1 VRSYGEKSGPLV
13 SVLLPTYN
21 RRRYLP
27 VSLSSIVHQDYRD
40 LEIFVI
46 RDGGEEV
53 SDIVNSFND
62 SRIVFI
68 NREENCGLP
77 HTLNEALVRVK
88 GKYICYLGDD
98 DLYYPHHVSTLVDV
112 LENKTDCQAAYSDL
126 YKVYCKIMPDGSRQ
140 VLSKVVEISRDFDRF
155 LMLYFNQALHVSLM
169 HSRSLLEKT
178 GLYNEQL
185 SVLIDWDMTRR
196 LAFFTDFYHTY
207 EITGE
212 FYGPVGESDR
222 ISCQKRK
229 DRIQFN
235 KNVFTIRTTRPT
247 KPWPKIKDLSII
259 FTPEHLNNEAGKT
272 LGLIWRHTFYPYQ
285 VYLPLPQEDLDGLR
299 TDMPNIIRM
308 PVRFSASEAERMEAV
323 LAVCEGDY
331 VAVVPGGFPVK
342 EMYVEDPLYALI
354 NSSAG
359 KEAFELEGS
368 TDAFWG
374 VVIGKNDLL
383 YARRSFPNLP
393 LRESLK
399 AAGIVIK
406 KLRPEEIPFQ
416 FDSLLREAQL
426 AEKDGNCGLAAEV
439 FGYIGK
445 HYQNEL
451 WMKTLAAKAFFK
463 AGALTKAA
471 ELSGEVNQR
480 RAVVD
485 TLLLEGR
492 INQKQKNFESAI
504 KLLERAK
511 KILEGRELLW
521 TQQGMTCLENA
532 I

>member
-1 VRSYGEKSGPLV
+1 VESYEEKRGPLV

-21 RRRYLP
+21 RRRLLP
-27 VSLSSIVHQDYRD
+27 VSLSSVVHQDYRD

-68 NREENCGLP
+68 NREENRGLP
-77 HTLNEALVRVK
+77 HTLNEALARAK

-112 LENKTDCQAAYSDL
+112 LENKTDCEVAYSDL
-126 YKVYCKIMPDGSRQ
+126 YKVYCRIMPDGGRE

-155 LMLYFNQALHVSLM
+155 FTLYFNQALHVSIM
-169 HSRSLLEKT
+169 HNRSLLEKT

-196 LAFFTDFYHTY
+196 LAFFSDFYHTY

-212 FYGPVGESDR
+212 FYSPVGESDR
-222 ISCQKRK
+222 ISTQQRK
-229 DRIQFN
+229 DKIKFN
-235 KNVFTIRTTRPT
+235 KNVFTIRTTRPA

-259 FTPEHLNNEAGKT
+259 FAPGLPNKEAGKT

-285 VYLPLPQEDLDGLR
+285 VYLPLPQEDLNR
-299 TDMPNIIRM
+299 FHTDMPNVIR
-308 PVRFSASEAERMEAV
+308 VTVGLSASEAERIDAA
-323 LAVCEGDY
+323 LARCEGDY
-331 VAVVPGGFPVK
+331 VAVAPSGFPVE
-342 EMYVEDPLYALI
+342 EMWVEDPLYALI
-354 NSSAG
+354 NNSAG
-359 KEAFELEGS
+359 GEAFELEGS
-368 TDAFWG
+368 TDELWG

-383 YARRSFPNLP
+383 NARRSFPNLS

-406 KLRPEEIPFQ
+406 KVRPEEAPFQ
-416 FDSLLREAQL
+416 LDDLFRDARL
-426 AEKDGNCGLAAEV
+426 AEKDGDWGLAARAYE
-439 FGYIGK
+439 YMAK

-451 WMKTLAAKAFFK
+451 WMKTLAATAFFK
-463 AGALTKAA
+463 AGALTRAA
-471 ELSGEVNQR
+471 ELSGEINRQR
-480 RAVVD
+480 PVVD
-485 TLLLEGR
+485 TFLLEAR
-492 INQKQKNFESAI
+492 INRKQKDFGSAI
-504 KLLERAK
+504 MLLEKAK
-511 KILEGRELLW
+511 NILEGRELLW
-521 TQQGMTCLENA
+521 TRQGTT
-532 I
+532 